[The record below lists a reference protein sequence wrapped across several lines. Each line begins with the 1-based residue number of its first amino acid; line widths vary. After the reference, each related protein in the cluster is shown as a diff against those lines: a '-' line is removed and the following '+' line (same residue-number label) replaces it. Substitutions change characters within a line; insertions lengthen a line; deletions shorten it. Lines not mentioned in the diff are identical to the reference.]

1 MSLTVTSLTFDKPVY
16 NLGDVITL
24 TVDYT
29 SDDVTAG
36 AEAIFNASVT
46 ITDAVN
52 TASGTAPFT
61 VDAAGTAQSTT
72 VSASDDRSPAGT
84 WTLVSNDL
92 TGSAAPFTG
101 VAVLTSA
108 A

>member
-1 MSLTVTSLTFDKPVY
+1 MSLSITSLTFDKSAY
-16 NLGDVITL
+16 NPGDVITL

-29 SDDVTAG
+29 SDDATSG
-36 AEAIFNASVT
+36 AESVFNASVT

-52 TASGTAPFT
+52 TATGSAPLT
-61 VDAAGTAQSTT
+61 VDATGAAQPTT
-72 VSASDDRSPAGT
+72 VSASDDRSPSGT

-92 TGSAAPFTG
+92 TGTAAPFAG